1 MIEPA
6 TPAPTSARQIMWA
19 SYSMLLVFG
28 LSVGLPGP
36 AVPSLQDA
44 FGLSYAGAALHLTLF
59 SVGSAVGSALD
70 NRLGRRLHRT
80 TLLRASLIAVAI
92 GAALCGL
99 APTVAVSLI
108 GITIMGFGGTIA
120 INIAHGVL
128 GSEHTDGRGTV
139 LANAHLF
146 AALGLASAAVV
157 VAGARAV
164 GQWRLAFAV
173 PVVVVAVILLTRQP
187 QRLPAHTDT
196 APETPVVRIPTS
208 TAVRIGGMVLALSVA
223 VEWAVTFWAASF
235 LRDPVGLAPAVADG
249 ITIGVL
255 ASLVLGRWLLGR
267 LTRRRAASLLLR
279 SAFAIT
285 IAMSVPYLVGPRLP
299 DPAGIIVPVAALVVL
314 CLTVTMLFPLALAV
328 TLTAAGGSATEQQH
342 ASATA
347 LGMGAAGAV
356 ITPYVLGA
364 TADATTLTTAL
375 VVLPAG
381 AVIALLAIAAMHR
394 TAQPAR

>member
-1 MIEPA
+1 
-6 TPAPTSARQIMWA
+6 MWA

-36 AVPSLQDA
+36 AVPSLQDTY
-44 FGLSYAGAALHLTLF
+44 GLSYAGAALHLTLF

-70 NRLGRRLHRT
+70 DRLDRRFHRA

-99 APTVAVSLI
+99 APTASVSLA
-108 GITIMGFGGTIA
+108 GITFMGTGGTIA

-128 GSEHTDGRGTV
+128 GSEHADGRGTV

-146 AALGLASAAVV
+146 AALGLASAALV

-173 PVVVVAVILLTRQP
+173 PVVVVAVILFTRQP
-187 QRLPAHTDT
+187 RRLPTHTADPA
-196 APETPVVRIPTS
+196 APSAPRTPTS
-208 TAVRIGGMVLALSVA
+208 TAVRIGGIVLALSVA

-235 LRDPVGLAPAVADG
+235 LRDPVGLTPAFADA
-249 ITIGVL
+249 ITVGVL
-255 ASLVLGRWLLGR
+255 AALVLGRWLLGR
-267 LTRRRAASLLLR
+267 LTRARAADLLLR
-279 SAFAIT
+279 AAFVIT
-285 IAMSVPYLVGPRLP
+285 IATSVPYLAGPRLP
-299 DPAGIIVPVAALVVL
+299 DPFGVIVPVVALLVL
-314 CLTVTMLFPLALAV
+314 CLTVTMLFPLALAL
-328 TLTAAGGSATEQQH
+328 TLTAAGGSSAEQQH

-356 ITPYVLGA
+356 ITPYLLGA

-381 AVIALLAIAAMHR
+381 ALLALLGMAAMHR
-394 TAQPAR
+394 STQPAR

>member
-1 MIEPA
+1 MTQRRAPA
-6 TPAPTSARQIMWA
+6 SARQIMWA
-19 SYSMLLVFG
+19 SYSLLGIFG

-44 FGLSYAGAALHLTLF
+44 YGLSYSGAALHLTLF

-70 NRLGRRLHRT
+70 DRLDRRFHRT
-80 TLLRASLIAVAI
+80 TLLRASLVAVGV
-92 GAALCGL
+92 GAAMCGI
-99 APTVAVSLI
+99 APTAVVSLG
-108 GITIMGFGGTIA
+108 GITVMGVGGTIA

-128 GSEHTDGRGTV
+128 GSEHADGRGTV

-146 AALGLASAAVV
+146 AALGLAAAAVV

-173 PVVVVAVILLTRQP
+173 PVAVVAVILLTRQP
-187 QRLPAHTDT
+187 ERLPVHASAVS
-196 APETPVVRIPTS
+196 APAPASPPS
-208 TAVRIGGMVLALSVA
+208 TAVRIGGIVLALSVA

-235 LRDPVGLAPAVADG
+235 LRDPVGLAPAFADAV
-249 ITIGVL
+249 TIAVL
-255 ASLVLGRWLLGR
+255 ATLVVGRWLLGR
-267 LTRRRAASLLLR
+267 LTRARGVGVLLR
-279 SAFAIT
+279 TAFIVT
-285 IAMSVPYLVGPRLP
+285 IAMSLPYLAGPRLP
-299 DPAGIIVPVAALVVL
+299 EPLSVIVPVAALVAL

-328 TLTAAGGSATEQQH
+328 TLTAAGGSAAEQQH

-356 ITPYVLGA
+356 ITPYLLGA

-375 VVLPAG
+375 VILPIG
-381 AVIALLAIAAMHR
+381 AVLALLGMAAMHR
-394 TAQPAR
+394 APASPAP

>member
-1 MIEPA
+1 
-6 TPAPTSARQIMWA
+6 MWA

-28 LSVGLPGP
+28 LAVGLPGP

-44 FGLSYAGAALHLTLF
+44 YGLSYAGAALHLTLF
-59 SVGSAVGSALD
+59 SVGSAIGSALD
-70 NRLGRRLHRT
+70 DRLDRRFPRT
-80 TLLRASLIAVAI
+80 TLLRASLTAVGS
-92 GAALCGL
+92 GAALCGI
-99 APTVAVSLI
+99 APTAAVSLA
-108 GITIMGFGGTIA
+108 GITVMGTGGTIA

-128 GSEHTDGRGTV
+128 GSEHADGRGTV

-146 AALGLASAAVV
+146 AALGLVSAAVA

-187 QRLPAHTDT
+187 QRLPARST
-196 APETPVVRIPTS
+196 APAETPAPPPPTS
-208 TAVRIGGMVLALSVA
+208 TAVRIGGIVLALSVA

-235 LRDPVGLAPAVADG
+235 LRDPIGLTPAFADT

-255 ASLVLGRWLLGR
+255 AALVLGRWLLGR
-267 LTRRRAASLLLR
+267 LTRRRAADLLLR
-279 SAFAIT
+279 AAFMVT
-285 IAMSVPYLVGPRLP
+285 IATSVPYLVGPRLP
-299 DPAGIIVPVAALVVL
+299 DPFGIIVPVVALVVL

-356 ITPYVLGA
+356 ITPYLLGA
-364 TADATTLTTAL
+364 VADATTLNTAL

-381 AVIALLAIAAMHR
+381 ALFALLGIAAMHR
-394 TAQPAR
+394 STQPAR

>member
-1 MIEPA
+1 
-6 TPAPTSARQIMWA
+6 MWA
-19 SYSMLLVFG
+19 SYSILLVFG

-44 FGLSYAGAALHLTLF
+44 YGLSYAGAALHLTLF
-59 SVGSAVGSALD
+59 SVGSAIGSVLD
-70 NRLGRRLHRT
+70 DRLARRFHRT
-80 TLLRASLIAVAI
+80 TLLRASLTAVAI
-92 GAALCGL
+92 GAALCGI
-99 APTVAVSLI
+99 APTVAVSLA
-108 GITIMGFGGTIA
+108 GITVMGIGGTIA

-128 GSEHTDGRGTV
+128 GSEHADGRGTV

-187 QRLPAHTDT
+187 QRLPAHTVDPAVPA
-196 APETPVVRIPTS
+196 APPTPTS
-208 TAVRIGGMVLALSVA
+208 TAVRIGGFVLALSVA

-235 LRDPVGLAPAVADG
+235 LRDPVGLTPAFADA

-255 ASLVLGRWLLGR
+255 AALVLGRWLLGR
-267 LTRRRAASLLLR
+267 LTRARATGLLLR
-279 SAFAIT
+279 AALVVT

-299 DPAGIIVPVAALVVL
+299 DPLGVIVPVAALVVL

-328 TLTAAGGSATEQQH
+328 TLTAAGGSAADQQH

-356 ITPYVLGA
+356 ITPYLLGS

-375 VVLPAG
+375 VLLPAG
-381 AVIALLAIAAMHR
+381 ALLALLGIAAMHR
-394 TAQPAR
+394 STQPAG